1 MLLLIFAASSL
12 ADDFEMCILGHMF
25 GYYIG
30 SVAVN
35 YLLSVLLLGAKNGN
49 I

>member
-12 ADDFEMCILGHMF
+12 ADDFEMGILRNMYGGCIGR
-25 GYYIG
+25 
-30 SVAVN
+30 VAVN
-35 YLLSVLLLGAKNGN
+35 ELLSALLLCGKNVH